1 MPAAASRRPWVT
13 AALGVA
19 VAVVLYGPAVGHG
32 FVHDDRVLIE
42 GSTRL
47 AALSQLPAALVHDLF
62 WLADGAVRPSP
73 YWRPWVVLSYFVDQL
88 LGGGAPWAFHLHNV
102 VLAAV
107 VGCVLGWTRGA
118 AGVVAALV
126 FLAHPMQVEAVA
138 NITARTDLWVAAWGT
153 LAVLTGGLPGAALTA
168 VALGCKE
175 TAVVVP
181 VIAWLG
187 AASGPEGRRSW
198 LPHTVTVGVWAL
210 VRTALVAGWGVAA
223 VDRGG
228 PTVVS
233 VLGAPGVWL
242 EDLGR
247 LLLPVGSTLARL
259 PAEPSTA
266 QIGAGVVVLGG
277 VALAMARARPGLRR
291 ELGLVVLPL
300 LPVSGLLTSP
310 VRYAEG
316 FLSWPLLG
324 LALLSLRLPARA
336 RVAVAL
342 VALLAWAP
350 LTVQRVPEWASPRS
364 IWEAAHA
371 AHPADPRAAL
381 GLARVVSESD
391 PDRAKTL
398 AQLAVDSEPDPRK
411 NREAHAL
418 LAHLLV
424 QDGELSAAQPHLIAA
439 TAPSGLRDPEG
450 EWARTARCVLGAD
463 LEPPADLEPVCGAA
477 LVDRPADADLWNAAG
492 VVAVRGDHLEMAILR
507 FQRAAALAPDR
518 AEFRANAD
526 RAEALRPAP

>member
-1 MPAAASRRPWVT
+1 VLV
-13 AALGVA
+13 AL
-19 VAVVLYGPAVGHG
+19 VLYSPTVGHG

-47 AALSQLPAALVHDLF
+47 AELSQLPAALVHDLF
-62 WLADGAVRPSP
+62 WLAGGEVRPSP
-73 YWRPWVVLSYFVDQL
+73 YWRPWVVLSYYIDWLV
-88 LGGGAPWAFHLHNV
+88 GAGSPWAFHLHNV
-102 VLAAV
+102 ALAAV
-107 VGCVLGWTRGA
+107 VGGVLGWTRGA
-118 AGVVAALV
+118 AGVVAAVV
-126 FLAHPMQVEAVA
+126 FLAHPMQVEAIA
-138 NITARTDLWVAAWGT
+138 NVTARTDLWVAAWGT

-187 AASGPEGRRSW
+187 APSGPAGRHRW
-198 LPHTVTVGVWAL
+198 LPHAVTVGLWAV
-210 VRTALVAGWGVAA
+210 VRTLLVAGWGVAA

-228 PTVVS
+228 PTLTS
-233 VLGAPGVWL
+233 VLQAPGVWL
-242 EDLGR
+242 DDLGR

-259 PAEPSTA
+259 PTVPGVA
-266 QIGAGVVVLGG
+266 QVVAGVVL
-277 VALAMARARPGLRR
+277 VAVVVAAMTRARPALRR
-291 ELGLVVLPL
+291 DLGLVVLPL
-300 LPVSGLLTSP
+300 VPVSGLLASP

-324 LALLSLRLPARA
+324 LSLLSLRLPARA
-336 RVAVAL
+336 RVALVL

-350 LTVQRVPEWASPRS
+350 LTVLRVPEWASSRS

-381 GLARVVSESD
+381 GLARVVSETE
-391 PDRAKTL
+391 PERARTL
-398 AQLAVDSEPDPRK
+398 AQLATEAEPDPRK

-424 QDGELSAAQPHLIAA
+424 EAGEDAAARPHLVAA
-439 TAPSGLRDPEG
+439 TAASGLRDPEG

-463 LEPPADLEPVCGAA
+463 QEPPAALEPVCGAA
-477 LVDRPADADLWNAAG
+477 LVDRPGDADLWNAAG
-492 VVAVRGDHLEMAILR
+492 LVAVRGGHLGMATVR
-507 FQRAAALAPDR
+507 FRRAAELAPDR
-518 AEFRANAD
+518 EEFRANAA
-526 RAEALRPAP
+526 RAEALHSAP